1 MANVAPRVRRPGL
14 PDHWGGCRPRLSGPW
29 QPRVTITS
37 VSALQW
43 FLVIAI
49 AALSLYAA
57 LLLWLI
63 RAGRREEAIAV
74 ARFIPGADRL
84 ARPRW
89 PSVVRA

>member
-1 MANVAPRVRRPGL
+1 M
-14 PDHWGGCRPRLSGPW
+14 
-29 QPRVTITS
+29 
-37 VSALQW
+37 SALQW
-43 FLVIAI
+43 FLVIAS
-49 AALSLYAA
+49 AALSLCTA
-57 LLLWLI
+57 LLLRLM